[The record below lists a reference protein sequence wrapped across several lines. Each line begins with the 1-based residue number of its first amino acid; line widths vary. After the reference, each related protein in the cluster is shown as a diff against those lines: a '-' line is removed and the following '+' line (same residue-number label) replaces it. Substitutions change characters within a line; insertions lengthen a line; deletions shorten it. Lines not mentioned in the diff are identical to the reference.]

1 MSRNIQIGALGTIRS
16 DDEAF
21 FTKFF
26 NESKKLADSDD
37 LKKSQFKIVTIKG
50 SSMVFTITDENLD
63 EKVHN
68 FLSGKLAKK
77 QFQRLAK
84 KLCQNNSVS
93 FTTTG
98 KGIVLKHNK
107 DGQMD
112 LEELI

>member
-1 MSRNIQIGALGTIRS
+1 MSNNIQIGSMSLKRS
-16 DDEAF
+16 DDEAI

-26 NESKKLADSDD
+26 NESKNLADSDD

-63 EKVHN
+63 EKVQS

-107 DGQMD
+107 NGQMD